1 MRGGDDGGEE
11 FAWRLVGLDADHLRP
26 RHHDVA
32 YLQVGDTDGA
42 FDDGQRLVVEQ
53 LVLVGLAQDLQQLT
67 AILGFM
73 GKSLGDS
80 FQRSSAR

>member
-1 MRGGDDGGEE
+1 MRGSDDGGEE

-32 YLQVGDTDGA
+32 YLQVGDLDGA

-53 LVLVGLAQDLQQLT
+53 LVLVGLAQDLQQLRRFLGSW
-67 AILGFM
+67 AKAWVIL
-73 GKSLGDS
+73 SS
-80 FQRSSAR
+80 RSSAR